1 MITIIHGADTA
12 SSRNY
17 LHEIKKNT
25 TETFSFN
32 GNTLLLSDLVQLIE
46 GSSLFSETKNI
57 FIDNLFIKA
66 KGKDIDALFA
76 YLSKHEKATSFYL
89 WEGKDLTPAQLKKF
103 KNATVRHFTYPKTL
117 FAFLDSLT
125 PKNPKT
131 FSLLK
136 DTLTS
141 TEIELVF
148 FMMVRHF
155 RSLLALSEAGNETI
169 DEVARMAPWQKG
181 KLEKQQSTFSSSKLC
196 ELYQKLA
203 VIDKA
208 TKTGSSPLSLRQ
220 HLDFFLLEL

>member
-17 LHEIKKNT
+17 LHEIKKNI
-25 TETFSFN
+25 TETFSFD
-32 GNTLLLSDLVQLIE
+32 GNTLLLSDLIQLIE
-46 GSSLFSETKNI
+46 GSSLFSETKHI
-57 FIDNLFIKA
+57 CIENLFT
-66 KGKDIDALFA
+66 KGKDIDALFS
-76 YLSKHEKATSFYL
+76 YLAKHEKDLSIYL
-89 WEGKDLTPAQLKKF
+89 WEGKDLTTTQLNKL
-103 KNATVRHFTYPKTL
+103 KNTIVKHFTYPKTL

-136 DTLTS
+136 DTLIS

-155 RSLLALSEAGNETI
+155 RSLLALSERGHETI

-208 TKTGSSPLSLRQ
+208 TKTGSSPLSLAQ